1 MKLIKYRLKLIEKNV
16 QMDHMDVEVDEEKPV
31 QLINHIRSF
40 KIKNKV
46 LGNKRSKVIKEII
59 NWQFSSVPFRGHKG

>member
-46 LGNKRSKVIKEII
+46 LGNKRSEVIKEII
-59 NWQFSSVPFRGHKG
+59 N

>member
-16 QMDHMDVEVDEEKPV
+16 QMDYMDVEVDEEKPV
-31 QLINHIRSF
+31 QLINHIRSL

-46 LGNKRSKVIKEII
+46 YGKKRSEVIKEII
-59 NWQFSSVPFRGHKG
+59 N

>member
-16 QMDHMDVEVDEEKPV
+16 QMDHVDVEVDEEKPV

-59 NWQFSSVPFRGHKG
+59 N

>member
-16 QMDHMDVEVDEEKPV
+16 QMDHVDVEVDEEKPV

>member
-16 QMDHMDVEVDEEKPV
+16 QMDYMDVEVDEEKPV
-31 QLINHIRSF
+31 QLINHIRSL

-46 LGNKRSKVIKEII
+46 LGKKRSEVIKEII
-59 NWQFSSVPFRGHKG
+59 N

>member
-59 NWQFSSVPFRGHKG
+59 N

>member
-16 QMDHMDVEVDEEKPV
+16 QMDYMDVEVDEEKPV

-46 LGNKRSKVIKEII
+46 LGNKRSEVIKEII
-59 NWQFSSVPFRGHKG
+59 N